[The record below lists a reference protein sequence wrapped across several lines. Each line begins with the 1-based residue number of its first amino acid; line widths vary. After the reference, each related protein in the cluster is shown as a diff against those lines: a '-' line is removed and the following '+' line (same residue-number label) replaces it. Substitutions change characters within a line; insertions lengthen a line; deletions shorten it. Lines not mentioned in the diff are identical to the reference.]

1 MQNGASLARFRDRF
15 NVITMQQQMPD
26 IAQVETM
33 NGHAY
38 QYATAR
44 PMVTLEL
51 PMESFFDL
59 VKATEEFNNLELD
72 PMTANLIKEAKFIH
86 KLKHGT

>member
-1 MQNGASLARFRDRF
+1 MANGASLARFRDRF

-33 NGHAY
+33 NGRAY

-59 VKATEEFNNLELD
+59 VEATEEFDKLEQD
-72 PMTANLIKEAKFIH
+72 SVTADLIKEAKFVY

>member
-1 MQNGASLARFRDRF
+1 MATGASLARFRDRF

-33 NGHAY
+33 NGRAY

-44 PMVTLEL
+44 PKVTLEL

-59 VKATEEFNNLELD
+59 VKATEEFDKLEQD
-72 PMTANLIKEAKFIH
+72 SVTADLIKEAKFVY
-86 KLKHGT
+86 KLKYGT